1 MQLKCIKLIT
11 LRTVYSNYLS
21 PNFWRL
27 DIAVNSAMTTLPDM
41 STLSTSNNNNNAS
54 SDDGVNPS
62 DYDEDYIGDDSKYAF
77 TTSAPATPLS
87 SANKIAAM
95 LAQHGVSKPR
105 PFQLDAIFQLCIRR
119 ISMLYLIRK
128 TGEGKSLVLKGM
140 ATIKRGITVCLVP
153 LVGLGSDQVCKTTC
167 TKCGVEAYHV
177 DEWRGDRCERLMKR
191 LSIFD
196 PSKQHKSI
204 VLFISPQQLGDGTQ
218 WCNLLKHLAKEGI
231 IAALCVDEAH
241 AVVENHDSF
250 RPEFKSAIDSMAY
263 ILATAKRHHA
273 NNHVPLLVM
282 SATFRQREQKMFAK
296 MIKIKPTLVMWG
308 PMDRRNIKIEVRI
321 DGNSKSALKETLKRL
336 LGEETTG
343 NGQFIINTNSASA
356 AEDGLYDMVN
366 SLLGASDHHSNR
378 EVVALTGK
386 VGIMYKA
393 WLMKLFC
400 NKDDANESDDL
411 PDIAVMNC
419 TAAANC
425 GISSPNCIAALRDS
439 TAPSIE
445 DLYQELGRVDRENDM
460 TSNLCGYYV
469 HIDFRSVVYKY
480 TQFFSE
486 CYLPYLDI

>member
-1 MQLKCIKLIT
+1 
-11 LRTVYSNYLS
+11 
-21 PNFWRL
+21 
-27 DIAVNSAMTTLPDM
+27 MTTLPDM
-41 STLSTSNNNNNAS
+41 STLSTSNNNNNVP

-231 IAALCVDEAH
+231 SAKIGRNGYFGTQDYATYVT
-241 AVVENHDSF
+241 VVTQSKPPLSHTMHPVPYSRRIFNESMCIMS
-250 RPEFKSAIDSMAY
+250 KSTRR
-263 ILATAKRHHA
+263 ILA
-273 NNHVPLLVM
+273 
-282 SATFRQREQKMFAK
+282 RE
-296 MIKIKPTLVMWG
+296 
-308 PMDRRNIKIEVRI
+308 
-321 DGNSKSALKETLKRL
+321 
-336 LGEETTG
+336 
-343 NGQFIINTNSASA
+343 
-356 AEDGLYDMVN
+356 
-366 SLLGASDHHSNR
+366 
-378 EVVALTGK
+378 
-386 VGIMYKA
+386 
-393 WLMKLFC
+393 
-400 NKDDANESDDL
+400 
-411 PDIAVMNC
+411 
-419 TAAANC
+419 
-425 GISSPNCIAALRDS
+425 
-439 TAPSIE
+439 AP
-445 DLYQELGRVDRENDM
+445 
-460 TSNLCGYYV
+460 
-469 HIDFRSVVYKY
+469 
-480 TQFFSE
+480 
-486 CYLPYLDI
+486 